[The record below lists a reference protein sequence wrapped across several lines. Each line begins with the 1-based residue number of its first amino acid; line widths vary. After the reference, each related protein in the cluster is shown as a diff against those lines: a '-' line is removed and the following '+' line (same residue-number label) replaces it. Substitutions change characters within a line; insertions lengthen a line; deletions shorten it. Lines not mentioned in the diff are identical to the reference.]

1 MCVRLIAVARLVV
14 PSDVVLFF
22 VPNSFNILHV
32 EEKHVPCDKRQVIT
46 GSMPP
51 MWRT

>member
-32 EEKHVPCDKRQVIT
+32 E
-46 GSMPP
+46 
-51 MWRT
+51 